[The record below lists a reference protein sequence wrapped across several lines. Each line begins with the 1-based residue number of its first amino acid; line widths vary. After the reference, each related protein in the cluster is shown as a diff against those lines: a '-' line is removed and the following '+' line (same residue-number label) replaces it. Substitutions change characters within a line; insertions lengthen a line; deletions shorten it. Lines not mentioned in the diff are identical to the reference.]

1 MRIARDEAPLGHFA
15 PACEG
20 ASLQRELPPPAFL
33 LPDADARLEGARTEK
48 GLAAG
53 LPRIDAERALASG
66 ELIQIL
72 PEWVFPLEYLAVELN
87 GRRDEAEALAL
98 EVSVFFERKA
108 SGHRR

>member
-20 ASLQRELPPPAFL
+20 ESLQRELPPPAFL

>member
-1 MRIARDEAPLGHFA
+1 MRAPV
-15 PACEG
+15 
-20 ASLQRELPPPAFL
+20 R
-33 LPDADARLEGARTEK
+33 K
-48 GLAAG
+48 KAAG

-98 EVSVFFERKA
+98 EVSDFFERKA